1 MTKEKATI
9 SFELSAKH
17 AAALAARGEG
27 RVVRLSAIPAP
38 EGATC
43 GASYKAQNAPY
54 QAQNA
59 PFKAQNAPFKA
70 QNAPFAAQ
78 NAPFAKP

>member
-1 MTKEKATI
+1 MTKENASI

-17 AAALAARGEG
+17 AAALAAQGEG
-27 RVVRLSAIPAP
+27 RVVRLGAIPAV
-38 EGATC
+38 EAVTC
-43 GASYKAQNAPY
+43 GASYKAQNAPFK
-54 QAQNA
+54 AQNA
-59 PFKAQNAPFKA
+59 PFQAQNAPFKA

>member
-1 MTKEKATI
+1 MTKENASI
-9 SFELSAKH
+9 SFQLSAKH

-38 EGATC
+38 EGVTC